1 MMYHPD
7 LLADAARQH
16 AQGLIVEASRHR
28 LARALRRRARQHW
41 PDSRRAGRR
50 S

>member
-1 MMYHPD
+1 MINHPN
-7 LLADAARQH
+7 LYAEAARQH
-16 AQGLIVEASRHR
+16 AQGLIDEASRHR

-50 S
+50 P